1 MAMASGLYTATHRD
15 ALLNVIALNY
25 DSELS
30 KVAMYTNTLTP
41 NFDADPSSYSATNEV
56 SGTGYTAGGNLL
68 TSTTLALASGILT
81 FDAADSSWAAS
92 TISNARGAIGY
103 ADYLSPK
110 ANEWALNFGADYSTV
125 AGTFTIQYNALGIW
139 TNDLVP

>member
-1 MAMASGLYTATHRD
+1 MAFASGLYTATHRD
-15 ALLNVIALNY
+15 ALNNVIALNM
-25 DSELS
+25 DSELG

-68 TSTTLALASGILT
+68 TTTSLAIASGILT

-92 TISNARGAIGY
+92 TITNARGAIYY
-103 ADYLSPK
+103 ADYLAPK
-110 ANEWALNFGADYSTV
+110 ATVVAINFGADYSTV
-125 AGTFTIQYNALGIW
+125 AGTFTIQWNALGIY
-139 TNDLVP
+139 TIDLVP